1 MNEDLKN
8 HRAWA
13 MLDEALFVSSHV
25 KKEEREAGETDLENV
40 YPVSLEETDRME
52 ELVEKA
58 KKAADDP
65 QDERFR
71 ERVEELTDIVKY
83 SRKRHRT
90 WKWQIIAGALIA
102 AAVFWYFKGEKDDAL
117 NEAQQEMEMVKNW
130 TESDTT
136 IAYNACKTN
145 VNYYKV
151 LYKSAVDWKQYKL
164 SSLKSRRETSLSYE
178 KDYRQKA
185 DTAKME
191 KNKKAYLRN
200 ADESAQRAANYLKE
214 YETMNKMD
222 FKEVKQKALDEAERR
237 VNYKSSSRNSTL
249 LWTIFLSILIPL
261 YIISGYS
268 YGYVITSHRKQQRLL
283 DRIQR
288 WGFAIGGFFFGAG
301 FAMSLLPD
309 NEVTTHYSDGTTTK
323 HTEGNVGNIVLIA
336 LKVGLM
342 IAGAFIFSFVCV
354 LIMTVQTISGLKTNF
369 NWKPLLDKMKKQKV
383 ETPQA

>member
-13 MLDEALFVSSHV
+13 MLDEALFVSSRV

-164 SSLKSRRETSLSYE
+164 SSLKSRREPSLSSE

-288 WGFAIGGFFFGAG
+288 WGFA
-301 FAMSLLPD
+301 MSLLPD

-354 LIMTVQTISGLKTNF
+354 LIMTVQTISGLKNNF

>member
-25 KKEEREAGETDLENV
+25 KKEEREAGEANLENV

-102 AAVFWYFKGEKDDAL
+102 AAVFWYFKGEKDDGL

-151 LYKSAVDWKQYKL
+151 QYNSAVDWKQYKL
-164 SSLKSRRETSLSYE
+164 SSLKSSREASLRYE
-178 KDYRQKA
+178 KEYRQKA

-200 ADESAQRAANYLKE
+200 ADERAQSAANYLKK
-214 YETMNKMD
+214 YETVNKMD
-222 FKEVKQKALDEAERR
+222 FKEVKQMALDEAEGR

-249 LWTIFLSILIPL
+249 LWTIFLSILIPF
-261 YIISGYS
+261 YIISSYS
-268 YGYVITSHRKQQRLL
+268 YRYLITAHLKQ
-283 DRIQR
+283 
-288 WGFAIGGFFFGAG
+288 
-301 FAMSLLPD
+301 
-309 NEVTTHYSDGTTTK
+309 
-323 HTEGNVGNIVLIA
+323 
-336 LKVGLM
+336 
-342 IAGAFIFSFVCV
+342 
-354 LIMTVQTISGLKTNF
+354 
-369 NWKPLLDKMKKQKV
+369 
-383 ETPQA
+383 